1 MEGVNPPVS
10 PPSPRAARD
19 AATRDYTDR
28 PEHDIKPRLS
38 APTNNP
44 PGQKTP
50 RAAPVIPPL
59 RPNPR
64 PFCRS
69 GQIQLT
75 VQRSR
80 STLPARRVFKQIQQP
95 ASTWGPSVGSLGDGC
110 CGLAL
115 LGLERSIPARWWGLL
130 PPKKGAS
137 GNQEVRPGKA

>member
-1 MEGVNPPVS
+1 MEGVNPTAPPRPQGPPAMLRQEITPTVLNTPSNPVCQ
-10 PPSPRAARD
+10 PPPIIPQDKRPRGQ
-19 AATRDYTDR
+19 
-28 PEHDIKPRLS
+28 LL
-38 APTNNP
+38 P
-44 PGQKTP
+44 P
-50 RAAPVIPPL
+50 PVIPPL

-80 STLPARRVFKQIQQP
+80 STLPARRVFKQIQWP

-115 LGLERSIPARWWGLL
+115 LGLERSIPALWWGLFL
-130 PPKKGAS
+130 KKRAFG
-137 GNQEVRPGKA
+137 